1 MCKPHVKRRLGTGPQ
16 PGKQHVTQDGGGVRS
31 WMIKDACANE
41 GMKQIYFVSKHIG
54 YIEGNEVSS
63 GDNS

>member
-1 MCKPHVKRRLGTGPQ
+1 VQLHARPRLETGPQ
-16 PGKQHVTQDGGGVRS
+16 PEIQCVTQDGGGVRS

-54 YIEGNEVSS
+54 YIEGNEVNSD
-63 GDNS
+63 DNP